1 VAIIGVM
8 FFTVDARLATSPN
21 AAAFVT
27 AYAALWVAVVAVP
40 VAFLWGLLRERLAF
54 AGVGDLV
61 RVLGR
66 VGPDQVQPGL
76 ARVLADPG
84 LRVLFPVDDGQFVDV
99 EGNRVD
105 APVSDASRVVTRLG
119 DGATPL
125 AVLVHDPA
133 LLEHWELLEA
143 AGAAARLALENAR
156 LQAEGRA
163 QRAEVRASRARL
175 VDVADAE
182 RRRLERDLHDGAQQ
196 RLLGMGMTLQT
207 LRGRLPVIDPGT
219 DRLLQE
225 ATAELRS
232 ALTELRDLAQ
242 GIHPAVLTDQ
252 GLSAALGVLARRC
265 PLPVTV
271 QGEVSERPTP
281 VVEAAAYYVVSEA
294 LQNTVKHAHASHV
307 TIRVHRDGDTLVV
320 DVTDDGVGGA
330 TLDRGTG
337 LRGLHDRVTAINGTL
352 TLTSPRNEGTHLNAR
367 LPWT

>member
-1 VAIIGVM
+1 
-8 FFTVDARLATSPN
+8 
-21 AAAFVT
+21 
-27 AYAALWVAVVAVP
+27 
-40 VAFLWGLLRERLAF
+40 
-54 AGVGDLV
+54 
-61 RVLGR
+61 
-66 VGPDQVQPGL
+66 
-76 ARVLADPG
+76 
-84 LRVLFPVDDGQFVDV
+84 VLFPVDGGGLVEVDGHPVTASSGDPTQWTTAVG
-99 EGNRVD
+99 EG
-105 APVSDASRVVTRLG
+105 PQ
-119 DGATPL
+119 PL

-133 LLEHWELLEA
+133 LLEHGELLEA

-156 LQAEGRA
+156 LQAEVRA
-163 QRAEVRASRARL
+163 QLAEVRASRARL

-294 LQNTVKHAHASHV
+294 LQNTVKHAHASH
-307 TIRVHRDGDTLVV
+307 HHDP
-320 DVTDDGVGGA
+320 GA
-330 TLDRGTG
+330 
-337 LRGLHDRVTAINGTL
+337 
-352 TLTSPRNEGTHLNAR
+352 P
-367 LPWT
+367 